1 MYKQEEFELLDNAAT
16 WAEITRDKY
25 FALCKFATRKD
36 IDMTNLYIRELEDT
50 TEWNGILRYEGT
62 TQTPWLKFVKR
73 PDGYNKY
80 YANSEV
86 MSV

>member
-16 WAEITRDKY
+16 WAEITRDQY
-25 FALCKFATRKD
+25 FRLCKYANRKD
-36 IDMTNLYIRELEDT
+36 IDMTNLYIREVEDT
-50 TEWNGILRYEGT
+50 TEWNGILRYDRSEF
-62 TQTPWLKFVKR
+62 TPFLKYVKR
-73 PDGYNKY
+73 PGGYNKY